1 MTVRLYEWDKTE
13 TGWAWIEITDNKV
26 VNLILR
32 ELNNLIKINDNN
44 EVYTDLQLDD
54 NLSSGAVLP
63 VWVTTGR
70 VLQAN
75 WRPVT
80 WTLISSKTTSGDN
93 IKILYWDDG
102 EILVDNGTWIW
113 KNITTAYFKTQAE
126 YDSLPARKNT
136 DGNLYIIVDS
146 HLSFELIPRPELRLR
161 WPSAAM
167 SELNQHPDEYLQY
180 YEDNERASKVSRDDS
195 FYWSAVWGVPWWE
208 YGGEDVIKF
217 DPSQTEQ
224 ERRELCTDYLISYY
238 SLTEQQVEDLVAWLW
253 ISAMNPD

>member
-32 ELNNLIKINDNN
+32 ELNNLTKINSNN

-54 NLSSGAVLP
+54 NLLSSAVLP
-63 VWVTTGR
+63 VGVTTWR

-80 WTLISSKTTSGDN
+80 WTLISAKTTSGDN
-93 IKILYWDDG
+93 IKILYGDDG
-102 EILVDNGTWIW
+102 EIRVDNGTGVW

-126 YDSLPARKNT
+126 YDALPARKNT

-146 HLSFELIPRPELRLR
+146 HLNLMPFEELIQLTPAPDAILT
-161 WPSAAM
+161 
-167 SELNQHPDEYLQY
+167 ELNKYPKDYAEYYYENGDIRMQEFPSSQLPRADAYVKAYQFGFWPVETVVNYPYQY
-180 YEDNERASKVSRDDS
+180 YDTNL
-195 FYWSAVWGVPWWE
+195 
-208 YGGEDVIKF
+208 
-217 DPSQTEQ
+217 TEQ
-224 ERRELCTDYLISYY
+224 ELSDGW
-238 SLTEQQVEDLVAWLW
+238 LTQEQIEAILAWEWLFTPQW
-253 ISAMNPD
+253 